1 MDEINQLPS
10 GATDAV
16 AHSGGSVIAAHV
28 HDHDQIVYVSA
39 GLITVTTSTGVWSV
53 TPDRAVLIP
62 AGVWHEHRIFGNTRV
77 HALELTDIATVER
90 YTDGPSVFAAN
101 GLVRALQI
109 ELTEA
114 RIPAALVSDAKALLV
129 GLVAIAPRT
138 GIRLPNPRD
147 ERLARVCAMVEA
159 DLGQNM
165 PLSMLARSVNLSE
178 RSLSRLFRIDFGVTY
193 PQWRSLVRVFHA
205 SAALLEDDGSVTDI
219 ATRFGWATPSAFITT
234 FTQLVG
240 QTPTSYQRGYR
251 DRTRGDE

>member
-1 MDEINQLPS
+1 MDGINHLPD

-16 AHSGGSVIAAHV
+16 AHTGGSVIAAHV

-39 GLITVTTSTGVWSV
+39 GLIAVTTSNGVWSV

-77 HALELTDIATVER
+77 HALELTDMVPVEC
-90 YTDGPSVFAAN
+90 DIDVPSVFAVN

-114 RIPAALVSDAKALLV
+114 RIPAALQGDAKALLAR
-129 GLVAIAPRT
+129 LVAIAPRT

-159 DLGQNM
+159 DLGENM
-165 PLSMLARSVNLSE
+165 PLSILAKAVNLSE

-205 SAALLEDDGSVTDI
+205 SAALLEDDGSVTEI
-219 ATRFGWATPSAFITT
+219 AARFGWATPSAFITT

-240 QTPTSYQRGYR
+240 QTPASYQRGYR
-251 DRTRGDE
+251 DTTEGGG